1 MRSISMAYPTIDLAA
16 TGAHIRQLRRS
27 KGTPFKTYRPI

>member
-16 TGAHIRQLRRS
+16 TGAHIRQLWS